1 MLSFFKSQQPITVL
15 TFIFFFICI
24 KIPFAFSGA
33 TVTIIDVKNLW
44 GSIGLLLS
52 GNFFLNFIVAQLCLL
67 GQAIWFNYLF
77 HKSDYHEGSSMIPAL
92 YFTLVTSLIP
102 EFNVFSIYV
111 ILLFLLLMLFQTF
124 LLITVK
130 ENTRLEC
137 FNAGVL
143 GGILVLI
150 NLQFVVLVPFLFLIL
165 YAIKPFRINEY
176 LMLLFGILFPVY
188 IAMSV
193 SYVFDLFMS
202 INNFTINLFDFS
214 QLFRSIPNAIN
225 FILTGIYLL
234 FSFVSLRG
242 IMYSTG
248 FKRRK
253 NLNMLI
259 FLFIG
264 LVATIMFS
272 GNLDETVF
280 SLLFIPVSIFLTLF
294 MLRIRKKRLGEILN
308 VIFVSVI
315 FVTNIVRLFK

>member
-1 MLSFFKSQQPITVL
+1 MLSFFKSQQPVTVL
-15 TFIFFFICI
+15 TFIFFFIFI
-24 KIPFAFSGA
+24 KTPFAFSGA
-33 TVTIIDVKNLW
+33 AESILEVKNLW
-44 GSIGLLLS
+44 GSAGLLFS
-52 GNFFLNFIVAQLCLL
+52 GNFFLNFLVAQLCVL

-102 EFNVFSIYV
+102 QFNVFSVYLI
-111 ILLFLLLMLFQTF
+111 ILFLLLMLFQTF

-130 ENTRLEC
+130 ESSRLEC

-143 GGILVLI
+143 GGVLVLI
-150 NLQFVVLVPFLFLIL
+150 NLQFIVLVPFLFLIL
-165 YAIKPFRINEY
+165 YAIKPFCINEY

-202 INNFTINLFDFS
+202 INNFNIQLYDFS
-214 QLFRSIPNAIN
+214 QVFIIIPNAIN
-225 FILTGIYLL
+225 LILTGIYLL
-234 FSFVSLRG
+234 FSFISLRG

-259 FLFIG
+259 FLFTG
-264 LVATIMFS
+264 LVVTITLS